1 LGTVIGDSSNYDYST
16 LSMAD
21 TRANFD
27 RSWEIFTDVA
37 LHPSFTK
44 EDVELVKARV
54 IASLNQEQ
62 DDPDSYLQRLQ
73 EKVAYAGHPY
83 LNNPEG
89 SVETISKLTAEDLR
103 SYHQRVMQTSHLLL
117 VIVGDLDA
125 AQLKSRIG
133 ATFGKLPRG
142 DDKSQAPP
150 ALAVNASTL
159 EITSRELP
167 TNYVQGMYTAPPITS
182 PDIYPMQVASSI
194 LRDRVFEEVRSEE

>member
-16 LSMAD
+16 LSMTD

-44 EDVELVKARV
+44 EDVELVKSRV
-54 IASLNQEQ
+54 IASLNQQQ

-89 SVETISKLTAEDLR
+89 SVETVSRLTAEDLR
-103 SYHQRVMQTSHLLL
+103 AYHQRVMQTSHLLL

-125 AQLKSRIG
+125 AQLKSRL
-133 ATFGKLPRG
+133 ASTFGKLPRG
-142 DDKSQAPP
+142 DYKAQTPP
-150 ALAVNASTL
+150 ALVFNASTL
-159 EITSRELP
+159 DVTTRELP
-167 TNYVQGMYTAPPITS
+167 TNYIQG
-182 PDIYPMQVASSI
+182 
-194 LRDRVFEEVRSEE
+194 F